1 MIYSVYYF
9 ESLPTVR
16 TSSQIARDHT
26 LTSTMP
32 SYICKGL
39 SVSVWRQVSSSTGR
53 DKQHGTMSTSQSSIN
68 QLSKRN
74 HHYATALSLFYSPM
88 YYMAYLRVQ
97 VLGNTVFLNTLERFW
112 IGNEAKNTMKL
123 SKCQKIYDTPSNA
136 ESWNFSKYR
145 YTVNWSW
152 LLLYSHTVYV
162 YVIFQ
167 FVLSGLFK

>member
-53 DKQHGTMSTSQSSIN
+53 DKQHGTRSTSQSSIN

-112 IGNEAKNTMKL
+112 IGNEAKKHYEAQQVSENLWHPKQCRILKL
-123 SKCQKIYDTPSNA
+123 FQISLYCELILA
-136 ESWNFSKYR
+136 L
-145 YTVNWSW
+145 TV
-152 LLLYSHTVYV
+152 
-162 YVIFQ
+162 
-167 FVLSGLFK
+167 